1 MKKIDETGGVTRKE
15 GSGQPKS
22 ICRKESIKLVKEM
35 IISQVYQPET
45 HSTPAEIAR
54 ELNIDR
60 RWVSSIIDQDLDL
73 RLPRK
78 RKVHKLTDSKLLSSY
93 TQKTLQI
100 TFFSDK
106 NLFKVKQ
113 LYNSH
118 DYMVNIPKKMMKAGV
133 PEERLFCETKAFLKQ
148 IMLSVGVSKAGKT
161 SIFLLNQMQR

>member
-15 GSGQPKS
+15 GSEQPKS
-22 ICRKESIKLVKEM
+22 ICREESIKLVKEM

-45 HSTPAEIAR
+45 QSTPAEIAR
-54 ELNIDR
+54 ELNIDL

-118 DYMVNIPKKMMKAGV
+118 DNMINVPKKMMKAGCQ
-133 PEERLFCETKAFLKQ
+133 RKDYSAKLKPF
-148 IMLSVGVSKAGKT
+148 SSK
-161 SIFLLNQMQR
+161 

>member
-15 GSGQPKS
+15 GSEQPKS
-22 ICRKESIKLVKEM
+22 ICREESIKLVKEM

-45 HSTPAEIAR
+45 HSSPAEIG
-54 ELNIDR
+54 R

-73 RLPRK
+73 PLPRK
-78 RKVHKLTDSKLLSSY
+78 LKVHKLTDSKLLSSY

-118 DYMVNIPKKMMKAGV
+118 DNMVNVPKRMMKAGV
-133 PEERLFCETKAFLKQ
+133 PEERLFWETKAFLKQ